1 MPGRKIVVPISL
13 SANSKVRR
21 VAYFVSPHGFGHA
34 ARAAAVMQALR
45 EGGADVEFDIFST
58 LPPWFF
64 QDSMSAP
71 FVYHKLL
78 TDIGLVQ
85 KTAFEA
91 DLIRTLRS
99 LDHFLPFQ
107 QSLIDE
113 IAAKIK
119 KLNSCVIISDISP
132 LGIAVAKAAG
142 IPSVLVENFTWDW
155 IYHQYV
161 EADCRF
167 KRHIDYLK
175 ALFEAADYHI
185 KTEPNCGPG
194 RADLKTLPISRSVK
208 TPADRIRT
216 QLNIPEAA
224 KMVLITSGGIPQ
236 EYEFLNEL
244 KNRPDIHFILPGAGP
259 NLKHYTN
266 YAILPHRSRFY
277 HPDLVNASDAV
288 VGKVG
293 YSTLSEVYHAGVPF
307 GYVLR
312 ANFRESKPLARF
324 IAREMV
330 GIALKKSDFSTGKWI
345 SHLEDL
351 LRLKR
356 LTRETVNGS
365 AQVGNFIRKHIL
377 QKHAKKNYFRWT
389 NRS

>member
-1 MPGRKIVVPISL
+1 MPISL
-13 SANSKVRR
+13 SANSNVKRI
-21 VAYFVSPHGFGHA
+21 AYFVSPHGFGHA

-45 EGGADVEFDIFST
+45 ESRADIEFDIFST
-58 LPPWFF
+58 VPPWFF

-71 FVYHKLL
+71 FVYHHLV

-91 DLIRTLRS
+91 DLDRTLRS

-107 QSLIDE
+107 QSLVYE
-113 IAAKIK
+113 IAAKIRN
-119 KLNSCVIISDISP
+119 LNSCIIINDISP
-132 LGIAVAKAAG
+132 LGISVAKEVG

-167 KRHIDYLK
+167 ERHIDYLK

-194 RADLKTLPISRSVK
+194 RADLKTLPVSRSVK
-208 TPADRIRT
+208 TPADHIRK

-244 KNRPDIHFILPGAGP
+244 KKKPDIHFILPGAGP
-259 NLKHYTN
+259 RLKHCAN

-293 YSTLSEVYHAGVPF
+293 YSTLSEVYQAGIPF

-312 ANFRESKPLARF
+312 ANFRESKPLAKF
-324 IAREMV
+324 ISRAMA
-330 GIALKKSDFSTGKWI
+330 GIALKESDFSTGKWT
-345 SHLEDL
+345 SHVEDL

-356 LTRETVNGS
+356 LKRESANGS
-365 AQVGNFIRKHIL
+365 VQIGNFIRKHIL
-377 QKHAKKNYFRWT
+377 R
-389 NRS
+389 